1 MDAIIKI
8 GVLVDLP
15 DVPSLLISVLGSVA
29 DTVKWVRKLVAG
41 RDQYRV
47 RMLPSFHRS
56 AGKNAS
62 ASRNKIYDQAVLV
75 AEATCQLNLLPCD
88 KPGSVVGVPGHS
100 TLADFIKNTQVKS
113 VDVPTELGPNDVLVK
128 VAAAGYCHT
137 DLQVQ
142 EGVYASSGAKPGLI
156 GSHEPVGTIVKLS
169 PEAEKNGW
177 KIGDRV
183 GSINTYGCC
192 GSCNSCNKGKQ
203 LCDNL
208 TGMLGL
214 TVDGG
219 FAQYMKADARVIC
232 KVPEEI
238 PWAEAAPLFCAGAT
252 VYGALVA
259 ADPKPDQ
266 WLAVVGIGG
275 LGHLAIQYAKA
286 MGAKVIAIDN
296 RQEGIDLANDVPSHL
311 KPDRTYVLDSKEEE
325 SNCIQEL
332 QTSFYDTNPGVD
344 RVVITTEARPL
355 VEFAQQFLRKGGVLV
370 DVGLP
375 ADGPFEVDPFAL
387 NFKEQTIRGA
397 LICTPER
404 SREMIELH
412 AKNKCT
418 THIEKTFSVEQANEM
433 AEHYLSKQLKGRL
446 CMVF

>member
-1 MDAIIKI
+1 MADQIPQQMRAASIK
-8 GVLVDLP
+8 D
-15 DVPSLLISVLGSVA
+15 
-29 DTVKWVRKLVAG
+29 
-41 RDQYRV
+41 
-47 RMLPSFHRS
+47 F
-56 AGKNAS
+56 
-62 ASRNKIYDQAVLV
+62 NKGY
-75 AEATCQLNLLPCD
+75 E
-88 KPGSVVGVPGHS
+88 
-100 TLADFIKNTQVKS
+100 VKS

-169 PEAEKNGW
+169 PEAEKKGW

-192 GSCNSCNKGKQ
+192 GSCNSCNRGKQ

-325 SNCIQEL
+325 SNCVQDL
-332 QTSFYDTNPGVD
+332 QTLFYDTNPGVD
-344 RVVITTEARPL
+344 RVVITTEARSL
-355 VEFAQQFLRKGGVLV
+355 VKFAQQFLRKGGVLV

-433 AEHYLSKQLKGRL
+433 ADHYLSKQLKGRL